1 MRTTPILAIMAIS
14 VGLAACTRSND
25 ALRVNTQ
32 PPPQPLPSSP
42 SGTVDV
48 AELQPTQPDPSGVG
62 SQPGAV
68 EAPLAPG
75 VEAPT
80 AGTGT
85 TDVASLQP
93 DATAKPISHETMTGA
108 WTVNTDNPDCRV
120 FLSFTQWSGGYRA
133 GTRRCNAPE
142 LSSVSAWD
150 VKNNRVVL
158 VDINGSQIASL
169 ASAGN
174 ERYAGTTSGG
184 NSITFTR

>member
-1 MRTTPILAIMAIS
+1 MRISSILAILAIS
-14 VGLAACTRSND
+14 TGLAACTRTND

-42 SGTVDV
+42 SGTVDT
-48 AELQPTQPDPSGVG
+48 AELQPTQDPIAAEN
-62 SQPGAV
+62 QPGTL

-75 VEAPT
+75 TEAPI
-80 AGTGT
+80 
-85 TDVASLQP
+85 TDNTNVASLDP
-93 DATAKPISHETMTGA
+93 SAGAKPITHETMTGA

-142 LSSVSAWD
+142 LASVSAWD
-150 VKNNRVVL
+150 VKENRVVL
-158 VDINGSQIASL
+158 VDGNGAQVASL
-169 ASAGN
+169 ASAGG

-184 NSITFTR
+184 NAITFTR

>member
-1 MRTTPILAIMAIS
+1 VRITPILAILAIS

-42 SGTVDV
+42 SGTVDI
-48 AELQPTQPDPSGVG
+48 AELEPTQTDPLTPDN
-62 SQPGAV
+62 QPNAI

-75 VEAPT
+75 AETPDT
-80 AGTGT
+80 IS
-85 TDVASLQP
+85 VASLDP
-93 DATAKPISHETMTGA
+93 SEGAKPITHETMTGA
-108 WTVNTDNPDCRV
+108 WTVNTDNPECRV

-142 LSSVSAWD
+142 LASVSAWD
-150 VKNNRVVL
+150 VKDNRVVL
-158 VDINGSQIASL
+158 VDSGGSQIASL
-169 ASAGN
+169 ASAGG

-184 NSITFTR
+184 NAITFTR

>member
-1 MRTTPILAIMAIS
+1 M
-14 VGLAACTRSND
+14 GLAACTRSND

-42 SGTVDV
+42 SGTVET
-48 AELQPTQPDPSGVG
+48 AELQPTQPDPLAVEN
-62 SQPGAV
+62 QPAQIEAPQAPSV
-68 EAPLAPG
+68 EAPSTP
-75 VEAPT
+75 EQ
-80 AGTGT
+80 T
-85 TDVASLQP
+85 TEIASLEP
-93 DATAKPISHETMTGA
+93 DASAKPITHETMTGA

-142 LSSVSAWD
+142 LTSVSAWD
-150 VKNNRVVL
+150 VKNNKVVL
-158 VDINGSQIASL
+158 VDGNGSQIASL
-169 ASAGN
+169 GSAGA